1 MSELEACYEVRNGDA
16 VVGPVSL
23 DQIRRGLVAG
33 RIPPGAE
40 ARRVTRWE
48 PVKYV
53 PMLEAPPGRDRSPCM
68 EIRHGKDIRG
78 PVSLYQIRR
87 ALIEAMIP
95 EGSEARV
102 VWKWQPVV
110 ELFTR

>member
-1 MSELEACYEVRNGDA
+1 MSELETCYEVRNDQA
-16 VVGPVSL
+16 VVGPVTL
-23 DQIRRGLVAG
+23 DQIRRGVAAG

-40 ARRVTRWE
+40 VRRVTRWE

-53 PMLEAPPGRDRSPCM
+53 PMLEAPPGQDKSPCM

-102 VWKWQPVV
+102 VWKWQAV
-110 ELFTR
+110 EELLGR